1 MWVFG
6 GFDSGMRQNSVISYD
21 FVANKWS
28 KITTKGKGPVA
39 RAGHS
44 AVIEDDKMY
53 IFGGKDEDNEKQKDL
68 WCLDLKTLEWTAL
81 ECGEES
87 VQSRSGHSACVYDGN
102 MLIFAGIHEVTKELN
117 DLAVYNFGS
126 KKWVHM
132 FNEPPTKRP
141 PIQNPLD
148 N

>member
-1 MWVFG
+1 
-6 GFDSGMRQNSVISYD
+6 
-21 FVANKWS
+21 
-28 KITTKGKGPVA
+28 
-39 RAGHS
+39 
-44 AVIEDDKMY
+44 
-53 IFGGKDEDNEKQKDL
+53 
-68 WCLDLKTLEWTAL
+68 
-81 ECGEES
+81 
-87 VQSRSGHSACVYDGN
+87 

-148 N
+148 NSSPTKLNKSMNNHSPIRTALNSNKKGLTVKTESTE